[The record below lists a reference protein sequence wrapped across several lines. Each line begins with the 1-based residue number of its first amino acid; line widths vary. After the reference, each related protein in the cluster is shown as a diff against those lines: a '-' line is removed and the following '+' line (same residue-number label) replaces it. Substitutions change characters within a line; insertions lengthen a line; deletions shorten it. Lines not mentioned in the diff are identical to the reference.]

1 MINKIIIENGLKK
14 ILADIGKL
22 PEKQMLDLKVI
33 LLQEFLVNFEAS
45 DFNQAINN
53 MILQEDFYS
62 KLPQTRIFIKYCQKE
77 KDKRLSNLKS
87 QEILEIKE
95 DMENVTTSIIDYLDL
110 KPSDRL
116 YHYVKNELKNENKD
130 KIREVFKKLKD
141 KKDATPDDWRKEL
154 NKKEAINNAK
164 NWVIPNLNINPNKK
178 LY

>member
-33 LLQEFLVNFEAS
+33 LLQEFLVDFEGS

-77 KDKRLSNLKS
+77 KDKRLSEKKARELEIVKNEKQKLISTIYKFFEINKTDYLFNSLASELRPYNLEQIRQAFDNLKS
-87 QEILEIKE
+87 
-95 DMENVTTSIIDYLDL
+95 ID
-110 KPSDRL
+110 KPQ
-116 YHYVKNELKNENKD
+116 
-130 KIREVFKKLKD
+130 I
-141 KKDATPDDWRKEL
+141 DDWRSEL
-154 NKKEAINNAK
+154 NKKETTSEAK
-164 NWVIPNLNINPNKK
+164 NWVIPNLKADR
-178 LY
+178 

>member
-33 LLQEFLVNFEAS
+33 LLQEFLVDFEES

-77 KDKRLSNLKS
+77 KDKRINALKS
-87 QEILEIKE
+87 QEVIKIKS
-95 DMENVTTSIIDYLDL
+95 DMENVTKSIIDYLDL
-110 KPSDRL
+110 QPTDQL
-116 YHYVKNELKNENKD
+116 YHYVKNELKNQNKD

-154 NKKEAINNAK
+154 NKKETTSEAK
-164 NWVIPNLNINPNKK
+164 NWVMPNLKADR
-178 LY
+178 

>member
-33 LLQEFLVNFEAS
+33 LLQEFLVDFEGS

-77 KDKRLSNLKS
+77 KDKRINALKS
-87 QEILEIKE
+87 QEVIKIKS
-95 DMENVTTSIIDYLDL
+95 DMENVTKSIIDYLDL
-110 KPSDRL
+110 QPTDQL
-116 YHYVKNELKNENKD
+116 YHYVKNELKNQNKD

-154 NKKEAINNAK
+154 NKKEITSEAK
-164 NWVIPNLNINPNKK
+164 NWVMPNLKADR
-178 LY
+178 